1 MGKSH
6 TRVSGTD
13 ISDGFIFID
22 HSPEYLL
29 VLELGVAHIQVNI
42 LQYLGLAVVS
52 GGQCLG

>member
-22 HSPEYLL
+22 HSPENP